1 MTDTIA
7 QAFSFAVQDLYWFG
21 GGLVLGLLLGWLVAR
36 VRAGKIILEKTAR
49 VAAAESQLGQL
60 DELRDTLARREAA
73 IAALSDEI
81 TELKVS
87 RSAIETLL
95 GEARQNAQEKID
107 LLKDLQQNL
116 KESYQSLAAD
126 ALHQNSR
133 AFLELADQTL
143 GKHIATSKQDLETR
157 TERIKAVVQPV
168 HEALGR
174 YAQQVQS
181 MERLRESAYG
191 SLENYLKSLSQSQAE
206 LQLETGRLARAM
218 RVPHVRGRW
227 GEITLKRTVE
237 LAGMSTHCDFDEQ
250 ATISAGK
257 RQLRPDMVVHMPA
270 GRQVA
275 IDAKVPLAAYLE
287 ALEADNEQEIEKRL
301 EAHAGQMASHVQQL
315 SQKAYWQ
322 HLHPSTDFVV
332 LFIPGENFFAAALA
346 KRPDLMEFAAERKV
360 ILATPATLIS
370 LLRSVALGWQ
380 QAKAAESARIIAQ
393 LGKEL
398 YDRLATMTTHMAQ
411 MGRDIDRSMASYNR
425 MVGALNRRVLVSARK
440 FTELGVHVKD
450 EAALEDLEPL
460 ENTVRSPESGEVAP

>member
-1 MTDTIA
+1 MTETFV
-7 QAFSFAVQDLYWFG
+7 QAFSIGVENLYWLG
-21 GGLVLGLLLGWLVAR
+21 GGIVLGLLLGWLVAR

-49 VAAAESQLGQL
+49 MAAAESQLEQIDQL
-60 DELRDTLARREAA
+60 REVVARRENE
-73 IAALSDEI
+73 IARLDEQI
-81 TELKVS
+81 SELKSS
-87 RSAIETLL
+87 RMALETLL
-95 GEARQNAQEKID
+95 GESRRNAQEKID
-107 LLKDLQQNL
+107 LLKNVQQNL

-126 ALHQNSR
+126 ALHRNSR

-143 GKHIATSKQDLETR
+143 SKHIAASKQDLETR
-157 TERIKAVVQPV
+157 NERIKAVVQPV
-168 HEALGR
+168 HDALGR
-174 YAQQVQS
+174 YQQQVQT
-181 MERLRESAYG
+181 MERMRESAYG

-237 LAGMSTHCDFDEQ
+237 LAGMSAHCDFDEQ
-250 ATISAGK
+250 ATINAGK
-257 RQLRPDMVVHMPA
+257 RQLRPDMVVRMPA

-287 ALEADNEQEIEKRL
+287 ALEADSEPEMEKRL
-301 EAHAGQMASHVQQL
+301 AAHAKQMASHVQQL
-315 SQKAYWQ
+315 SQKSYWQ
-322 HLHPSTDFVV
+322 YLHPSTDFVV
-332 LFIPGENFFAAALA
+332 LFIPGENFFAAALS

-360 ILATPATLIS
+360 VLATPATLIS
-370 LLRSVALGWQ
+370 LLRIVALGWQ
-380 QAKAAESARIIAQ
+380 QAKAAENARIIAE

-425 MVGALNRRVLVSARK
+425 MIGALNRRVLVSARK
-440 FTELGVHVKD
+440 FSELGVNVKD

-460 ENTVRSPESGEVAP
+460 ENRARLPEPGEAPS

>member
-1 MTDTIA
+1 M
-7 QAFSFAVQDLYWFG
+7 
-21 GGLVLGLLLGWLVAR
+21 
-36 VRAGKIILEKTAR
+36 
-49 VAAAESQLGQL
+49 
-60 DELRDTLARREAA
+60 
-73 IAALSDEI
+73 
-81 TELKVS
+81 
-87 RSAIETLL
+87 
-95 GEARQNAQEKID
+95 
-107 LLKDLQQNL
+107 
-116 KESYQSLAAD
+116 
-126 ALHQNSR
+126 
-133 AFLELADQTL
+133 
-143 GKHIATSKQDLETR
+143 
-157 TERIKAVVQPV
+157 QPV

-275 IDAKVPLAAYLE
+275 IDAKVPLSAYLE
-287 ALEADNEQEIEKRL
+287 ALEADNEQDTEKKL
-301 EAHAGQMASHVQQL
+301 ETHAGQMASHVQQL